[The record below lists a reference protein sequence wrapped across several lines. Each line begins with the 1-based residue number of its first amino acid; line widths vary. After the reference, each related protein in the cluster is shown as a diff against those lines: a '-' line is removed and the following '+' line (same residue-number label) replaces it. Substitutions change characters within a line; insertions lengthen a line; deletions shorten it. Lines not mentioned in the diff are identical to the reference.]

1 MNKDETEFNK
11 AIVKVSKRYHNM
23 NKSQRVSSL
32 HSFSGLFVHQPR
44 SRIKNQPTAVSKR
57 KSEINTHQKQSMT
70 KTKDLQL
77 RPMKRKMEHNI
88 SKVIAGNVLSAK
100 KTGRSM

>member
-1 MNKDETEFNK
+1 
-11 AIVKVSKRYHNM
+11 
-23 NKSQRVSSL
+23 
-32 HSFSGLFVHQPR
+32 
-44 SRIKNQPTAVSKR
+44 
-57 KSEINTHQKQSMT
+57 MT

-100 KTGRSM
+100 KQEDRCKAVSNILKT